1 MPEPT
6 EYRALLGS
14 DKSLVP
20 AKFFGRGV
28 VKLESGCYEFQT
40 EHFVELDNMNNYF
53 KPTLKNLSQGARLEY
68 VRKLRYMS
76 KDDVADYFDLGGER
90 KERTISRY
98 ENNSRVPSN
107 KRLEELAKLYNVSI
121 NAIKEYKY
129 EDPIDTIYML
139 MWLEEQFPYYELN
152 LDYDCIK
159 GTSYNMNIQK
169 GLDEWMEMREQRENG
184 EITTDEYIEWKLNFS
199 FED

>member
-1 MPEPT
+1 
-6 EYRALLGS
+6 
-14 DKSLVP
+14 
-20 AKFFGRGV
+20 
-28 VKLESGCYEFQT
+28 
-40 EHFVELDNMNNYF
+40 MNNYF

-76 KDDVADYFDLGGER
+76 KDDVADYFELGGER

-107 KRLEELAKLYNVSI
+107 ERLKELSKLYNVSI
-121 NAIKEYKY
+121 DAIKEYKFD
-129 EDPIDTIYML
+129 DPIDTIYML

-159 GTSYNMNIQK
+159 GTVYNINIQK
-169 GLDEWMEMREQRENG
+169 GLSEWMEMREKREND
-184 EITTDEYIEWKLNFS
+184 EITTDEYIDWKLNYKIVK
-199 FED
+199 EI

>member
-1 MPEPT
+1 
-6 EYRALLGS
+6 
-14 DKSLVP
+14 
-20 AKFFGRGV
+20 
-28 VKLESGCYEFQT
+28 
-40 EHFVELDNMNNYF
+40 MNNYF

-107 KRLEELAKLYNVSI
+107 ERLKELAKLYNVSVD
-121 NAIKEYKY
+121 AIKEYKFD
-129 EDPIDTIYML
+129 DPIDTIYML

-159 GTSYNMNIQK
+159 GTVYNMNIQK
-169 GLDEWMEMREQRENG
+169 GLAEWMKMREKRENN
-184 EITTDEYIEWKLNFS
+184 EITTDKYINWKLNYKNN
-199 FED
+199 

>member
-1 MPEPT
+1 
-6 EYRALLGS
+6 
-14 DKSLVP
+14 
-20 AKFFGRGV
+20 
-28 VKLESGCYEFQT
+28 
-40 EHFVELDNMNNYF
+40 MNNYF

-76 KDDVADYFDLGGER
+76 KDAVADYFELGGER

-107 KRLEELAKLYNVSI
+107 ERLKELAKLYNVSI

-159 GTSYNMNIQK
+159 GTAYNMNIQK

-184 EITTDEYIEWKLNFS
+184 EITTDEYIEWKLNY
-199 FED
+199 EITDKIK

>member
-1 MPEPT
+1 
-6 EYRALLGS
+6 
-14 DKSLVP
+14 
-20 AKFFGRGV
+20 
-28 VKLESGCYEFQT
+28 
-40 EHFVELDNMNNYF
+40 MNNYF

-107 KRLEELAKLYNVSI
+107 ERLKELAKLYNVSI
-121 NAIKEYKY
+121 NAIKEYKFD
-129 EDPIDTIYML
+129 DPIDTIYMF

-152 LDYDCIK
+152 LDYDAI
-159 GTSYNMNIQK
+159 TDTAYNINVQK
-169 GLDEWMEMREQRENG
+169 GVAEWMEMREKRFNS
-184 EITTDEYIEWKLNFS
+184 EITIEEYINWKLNFE
-199 FED
+199 FNQII

>member
-1 MPEPT
+1 
-6 EYRALLGS
+6 
-14 DKSLVP
+14 
-20 AKFFGRGV
+20 
-28 VKLESGCYEFQT
+28 
-40 EHFVELDNMNNYF
+40 MNNYF
-53 KPTLKNLSQGARLEY
+53 KPILKNLSQGARLEY

-107 KRLEELAKLYNVSI
+107 ERLKELAKLYNVSI

-139 MWLEEQFPYYELN
+139 IWLEEQFPYYELN

-159 GTSYNMNIQK
+159 GTAYNMNIQK
-169 GLDEWMEMREQRENG
+169 GLDEWMEMR
-184 EITTDEYIEWKLNFS
+184 K
-199 FED
+199 

>member
-1 MPEPT
+1 
-6 EYRALLGS
+6 
-14 DKSLVP
+14 
-20 AKFFGRGV
+20 
-28 VKLESGCYEFQT
+28 
-40 EHFVELDNMNNYF
+40 MNNYF

-107 KRLEELAKLYNVSI
+107 ERLKELAKLYNVSI
-121 NAIKEYKY
+121 DAIKEYKY
-129 EDPIDTIYML
+129 EDTIDTIYML

-159 GTSYNMNIQK
+159 GTAYNMNIQK

-184 EITTDEYIEWKLNFS
+184 EITTDEYIEWKLNY
-199 FED
+199 EITDKIK

>member
-1 MPEPT
+1 
-6 EYRALLGS
+6 
-14 DKSLVP
+14 
-20 AKFFGRGV
+20 
-28 VKLESGCYEFQT
+28 
-40 EHFVELDNMNNYF
+40 MNNYF

-107 KRLEELAKLYNVSI
+107 ERLKELAKLYNVSI

-159 GTSYNMNIQK
+159 VTIYNMNIQK
-169 GLDEWMEMREQRENG
+169 SLSEWIEMREKRENG
-184 EITTDEYIEWKLNFS
+184 EISDQDYIEWKLHFDLENI
-199 FED
+199 E